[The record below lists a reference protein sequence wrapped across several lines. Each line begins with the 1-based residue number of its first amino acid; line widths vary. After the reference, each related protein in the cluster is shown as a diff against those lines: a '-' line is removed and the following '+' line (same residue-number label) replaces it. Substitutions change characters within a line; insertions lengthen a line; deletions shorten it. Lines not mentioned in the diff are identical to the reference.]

1 LGSSKIKKEPT
12 NKYITSTTF
21 HILDIL
27 QKESIHFKHKRQQ
40 DNKTQNSRKQ
50 IIKIM
55 IILQIITIPTFN
67 LSIQVDHFKATFH
80 ILNTLPT
87 YKYIHFK
94 ITFMCPRSIAG
105 VLSSQA
111 LPGYLIT
118 AHPSFA
124 FLM

>member
-1 LGSSKIKKEPT
+1 
-12 NKYITSTTF
+12 
-21 HILDIL
+21 
-27 QKESIHFKHKRQQ
+27 
-40 DNKTQNSRKQ
+40 
-50 IIKIM
+50 M

-94 ITFMCPRSIAG
+94 ITFMCPRSITG
-105 VLSSQA
+105 VPSSQA

-118 AHPSFA
+118 APPSECVPDVIGA
-124 FLM
+124 LAVKNQNQKKIKIDWLPELAADKNGDSPIK